1 MTGLEKV
8 IKIDV
13 ISVPFSGHLFPTLT
27 LVKPLLED
35 PRFQIRVITGFQKK
49 ALVERIGFD
58 CLALFPDRPTV
69 MEDIAN
75 TSKQANLFIM
85 YQQLMANSRLVPEV
99 FDEINRIWNSEG
111 KPDLVNC
118 RFCSSS
124 CWYVSRSFRNPL
136 DYDHSK
142 PSGD

>member
-49 ALVERIGFD
+49 ALVEQIG
-58 CLALFPDRPTV
+58 LSALPCFLIVR
-69 MEDIAN
+69 
-75 TSKQANLFIM
+75 Q
-85 YQQLMANSRLVPEV
+85 
-99 FDEINRIWNSEG
+99 
-111 KPDLVNC
+111 
-118 RFCSSS
+118 
-124 CWYVSRSFRNPL
+124 
-136 DYDHSK
+136 
-142 PSGD
+142 

>member
-49 ALVERIGFD
+49 GIG
-58 CLALFPDRPTV
+58 
-69 MEDIAN
+69 
-75 TSKQANLFIM
+75 
-85 YQQLMANSRLVPEV
+85 
-99 FDEINRIWNSEG
+99 
-111 KPDLVNC
+111 
-118 RFCSSS
+118 
-124 CWYVSRSFRNPL
+124 
-136 DYDHSK
+136 
-142 PSGD
+142 